1 MKRKTHFTRKNYIAI
16 CIVFFWAL
24 FALFAACCID
34 NNNPVFKANNPV
46 QAMGAAFGFP
56 PINGSVGAWIM
67 VAVFAIYVLLISAAF
82 IFEMRLAKYYE
93 NKVWTKKWTVIYLGT
108 VLGGL
113 ILWAAISMASQFYAD
128 PSTGEIIFTGEY
140 VANSFLFLGE
150 TVLIGTILFVAIG
163 SIIFAVVA
171 LVVNFKNVDKPFRFF
186 GKEADKEA
194 IEEAKREEEER
205 AKAEAQGDLAG
216 SFGEE
221 QPTNKRTSSGTIGG
235 EQCKTSAQI
244 DDQPLR
250 DKERIFPGL
259 CTIDYAFA
267 IDKIEAFEDT
277 VDLRE
282 LCSQFR
288 SYLAKQEG
296 LYFSERT
303 IRTFIA
309 GLAASRLLILEGLSG
324 TGKSSIARYFSEFI
338 QEDPF
343 FEAVQAT
350 WRDKTS
356 ILGYYND
363 FSRTYNET
371 EFLKRL
377 YLASYKKNHINVM
390 VLDEINISRVEYY
403 FADFLSVLEYPKD
416 HWKLKIMQLPY
427 DFNAP
432 DHLEDGVLEIPE
444 NTWFIGTA
452 NKDDSTFTITDKV
465 YDRAIVIS
473 FDDRNIPFDVNGEV
487 KKISLSHAK
496 LQELYD
502 NALGDDSLRLTFEDK
517 ENFAKITNYIYDTF
531 DLTFGNRIMRQ
542 IETLVPVF
550 QACGGTKKE
559 ALDVM
564 LAHKVLTKLQ
574 GRYEDFVKQGLIEL
588 KKLIQKV
595 YGEDSF
601 EESIRMIDKLLK
613 KL

>member
-1 MKRKTHFTRKNYIAI
+1 MKRKTHFTRKNYIAMSL
-16 CIVFFWAL
+16 VFFWAL
-24 FALFAACCID
+24 VVIFAGLCLDA
-34 NNNPVFKANNPV
+34 NNPVFKANNPV
-46 QAMGAAFGFP
+46 QLIGAGLGFP
-56 PINGSVGAWIM
+56 NIHGSFGAW
-67 VAVFAIYVLLISAAF
+67 VLVTLGAVFMVLFAAAF

-93 NKVWTKKWTVIYLGT
+93 NKIWTKKWVGIYIGT
-108 VLGGL
+108 FFGCAIVCFGMSL
-113 ILWAAISMASQFYAD
+113 IAQIYEDPTQGISYNW
-128 PSTGEIIFTGEY
+128 GNVG
-140 VANSFLFLGE
+140 NSFAFFGE
-150 TVLIGTILFVAIG
+150 SLLVGTIVFAVLAA
-163 SIIFAVVA
+163 IIFAIA
-171 LVVNFKNVDKPFRFF
+171 SLVVNFKNIDKPFRFF
-186 GKEADKEA
+186 GKEADQEA

-221 QPTNKRTSSGTIGG
+221 KPSNKKNSSGNAEPYRIP
-235 EQCKTSAQI
+235 AQI

-250 DKERIFPGL
+250 EKERIFPGL
-259 CTIDYAFA
+259 CTIDYAYA
-267 IDKIEAFEDT
+267 MDKVEAFEDT
-277 VDLRE
+277 VDLKE

-502 NALGDDSLRLTFEDK
+502 NALADDSLRLTFEDK

-542 IETLVPVF
+542 IEVLAPVF
-550 QACGGTKKE
+550 QACGGSKKE

-564 LAHKVLTKLQ
+564 LAHKVLSKLQ

-588 KKLIQKV
+588 KKLIQRV

-601 EESIRMIDKLLK
+601 EESIHQIDKLLK

>member
-16 CIVFFWAL
+16 SLVFFWAL
-24 FALFAACCID
+24 FVLFAAACLD
-34 NNNPVFKANNPV
+34 ANNPVFKANNPIQV
-46 QAMGAAFGFP
+46 MGNGFGFP
-56 PINGSVGAWIM
+56 NIHGSFGAWVLVILG
-67 VAVFAIYVLLISAAF
+67 AVFMILFAAAF

-93 NKVWTKKWTVIYLGT
+93 NKIWTKKWLG
-108 VLGGL
+108 
-113 ILWAAISMASQFYAD
+113 I
-128 PSTGEIIFTGEY
+128 Y
-140 VANSFLFLGE
+140 VATFFGCGIVCFGMSLIAQAYEDPTKGIEYNWGNVGNSFAFFGE
-150 TVLIGTILFVAIG
+150 SLLIGTIIFVVLAAIVSAIVSLF
-163 SIIFAVVA
+163 
-171 LVVNFKNVDKPFRFF
+171 VNFKNIDKPFRLF
-186 GKEADKEA
+186 GKEAEKEA
-194 IEEAKREEEER
+194 IEEAKREEEEMAR
-205 AKAEAQGDLAG
+205 AEAQGNLAG

-221 QPTNKRTSSGTIGG
+221 QSTNGKTSSGTIGS
-235 EQCKTSAQI
+235 EQYKTPAQI

-267 IDKIEAFEDT
+267 MDKIEAFEDS
-277 VDLRE
+277 VDLKE

-288 SYLAKQEG
+288 AYLAKTEG

-338 QEDPF
+338 SEDPF

-390 VLDEINISRVEYY
+390 VLDEVNISRVEYY

-427 DFNAP
+427 DFDAP
-432 DHLEDGVLEIPE
+432 NHLEDGVLEIPE

-487 KKISLSHAK
+487 KKVSLSHEK
-496 LQELYD
+496 LQSLY
-502 NALGDDSLRLTFEDK
+502 NAALEDDSLKLTFEDK

-550 QACGGTKKE
+550 QACGGSKKE

-601 EESIRMIDKLLK
+601 EESIHMIDKLLK